1 MAETPAIRFPTDD
14 EVEGLWTW
22 DKIHAPRPLTP
33 LSSDI
38 VTSALAEGFTRA
50 QRAFYCSVGLAFRAV
65 NYYAYARFY
74 PLEYPGLAPEERR
87 ERYRQTTLTTIVPHV
102 GRLWREEWLPSI
114 EPGLARARETDY
126 ASLDDASLVSLID
139 ELQEEHVHRWE
150 VHGKINFVLV
160 AASWFTDFY
169 DEVFAPADKA
179 EAYECLQGFDTL
191 SVQAGRDL
199 WRLSRI
205 VRADRTL
212 RTAFEAADA
221 LEIVPRLQESPSG
234 RRFLTDFRDYLD
246 RWGWRSDAIFELA
259 DSTWRERPVIPLNTL
274 QGYIRLGDDSDPDN
288 GFRRSV
294 ERREALLA
302 KARAQLAGAPEKLRR
317 FESLYEAAKDNLVVT
332 EDHNYYID
340 QMGVAV
346 LRLPFLECG
355 RRMAFRGQLAA
366 PEDVFCLRFDE
377 VKDGIVSGESLQGIV
392 AERKAGLAAA
402 AKVVPPATLGRPE
415 RLDREDPFI
424 SAMGGKMLGLVDPIE
439 PSRDPDV
446 INGVPA
452 SPGTVQGVA
461 KVVRRL
467 EEASKL
473 QRGDIMVCEMTVPP
487 WTPLFS
493 TVSGLVADTGGIL
506 SHCAIVA
513 REHRLPAV
521 VGTVVG
527 TQRIKDGMVITV
539 DGTKGIVRIDSRG

>member
-1 MAETPAIRFPTDD
+1 MNASAAPAFPSPD
-14 EVEGLWTW
+14 EVEGLWAW

-38 VTSALAEGFTRA
+38 VTPALAEGFTRA
-50 QRAFYCSVGLAFRAV
+50 QRAFYCSVGLAFRAI

-74 PLEYPGLAPEERR
+74 PLEYPGLGPEERR
-87 ERYRQTTLTTIVPHV
+87 ERYRQTTLATVVPHV

-126 ASLDDASLVSLID
+126 ASLDDAGLVSLVD

-150 VHGKINFVLV
+150 VHGRINFVLV
-160 AASWFTDFY
+160 AASWFADYY
-169 DEVFAPADKA
+169 DEVFSPPDKA

-199 WRLSRI
+199 WKLSRA
-205 VRADRTL
+205 VKADAGL
-212 RTAFEAADA
+212 RKAFETGDPGA
-221 LEIVPRLQESPSG
+221 IVPRLQASGRG
-234 RRFLTDFRDYLD
+234 RRFLAAFGEYLD

-259 DSTWRERPVIPLNTL
+259 DPTWRERPVIPLNTL
-274 QGYIRLGDDSDPDN
+274 QGYVRLDDGSDPDVS
-288 GFRRSV
+288 FRRSV
-294 ERREALLA
+294 ERRETLLA
-302 KARAQLAGAPEKLRR
+302 KARAGLAHDPEKLRR
-317 FESLYEAAKDNLVVT
+317 FEELYEAAKDNLVIT

-346 LRLPFLECG
+346 LRLPFLEFG
-355 RRMAFRGQLAA
+355 RRLARRGQLEG
-366 PEDVFCLRFDE
+366 PDDVFYLHFDE
-377 VKDGIVSGESLQGIV
+377 VKAGLVSGEDMRRTAAG
-392 AERKAGLAAA
+392 RKAEVAAM
-402 AKVVPPATLGRPE
+402 AKIVPPPLLGRPE

-424 SAMGGKMLGLVDPIE
+424 SAMGGKMLGLVDPVE

-527 TQRIKDGMVITV
+527 TQRIKDGMIVTV